1 MAYIN
6 VPEIFGS
13 LVFNKKTMKERLTP
27 EVYSAFRSSI
37 ENEESLSFEIAEQIA
52 EAMKDWA
59 IEKGATHFTHWFQPM
74 TGITA
79 EKHDSFIKP
88 AEDSQVIMDFSAKE
102 LIKSEP
108 DASSFPS
115 GGLRATFEARG
126 YATWDPTSFA
136 FIKDKTLCIP
146 SIFSSYGGQILDKK
160 TPLLRSEALI
170 EKQTLRMLKLFKLD
184 EIKRVHT
191 TVGAEQEFFL
201 IDRDMYK
208 KRRDMILTGRTL
220 FGAEPLKSQEME
232 GHYFG
237 TMNARVKAFM
247 RDLDIELWKL
257 GVYAKTE
264 HNEAAPSQHELA
276 PIYCQTNM
284 ATDHNQLTMEIMK
297 KVARMHNLSC
307 VLHEKPFNGVNGSG
321 KHINWSIETDSGENL
336 LSPGKTQEKHIR
348 FLTFL
353 AAIVW
358 AIDEHQDLIRVSSAT
373 AGNDLRLGAL
383 EAPPAI
389 ISVFLGPKW
398 SSIIDSIAKY
408 EDLLKDEDKLVE
420 SGVGFVPTFKK
431 DDTDRNRTAPIAFTG
446 NKFEFRIIGSN
457 TSIACPN
464 TIINTIVA
472 DKLSQMAD
480 KLEGSTDFEKD
491 LNELLSDIFK
501 KHSKIIFNGNSYS
514 EDWLND
520 AAERGLL
527 NLPTTPDSLP
537 CYIKDENISL
547 FEKHGIYSREELIGR
562 YEILMENYI
571 GIINLESK
579 TMIDMTD
586 KQIIPAIVKYMKMLA
601 ETINAKTNVSHRF
614 QNRLETKLLDQLS
627 NTSDELLEKR
637 NKLEEVIKVR
647 EFKNI
652 EENANYCREKII
664 PSMNELR
671 KTADELEEKV
681 NEEFWPFPSYS
692 DLLYTVI

>member
-1 MAYIN
+1 M
-6 VPEIFGS
+6 
-13 LVFNKKTMKERLTP
+13 
-27 EVYSAFRSSI
+27 
-37 ENEESLSFEIAEQIA
+37 
-52 EAMKDWA
+52 
-59 IEKGATHFTHWFQPM
+59 
-74 TGITA
+74 
-79 EKHDSFIKP
+79 
-88 AEDSQVIMDFSAKE
+88 
-102 LIKSEP
+102 
-108 DASSFPS
+108 
-115 GGLRATFEARG
+115 
-126 YATWDPTSFA
+126 
-136 FIKDKTLCIP
+136 
-146 SIFSSYGGQILDKK
+146 
-160 TPLLRSEALI
+160 
-170 EKQTLRMLKLFKLD
+170 
-184 EIKRVHT
+184 
-191 TVGAEQEFFL
+191 
-201 IDRDMYK
+201 
-208 KRRDMILTGRTL
+208 
-220 FGAEPLKSQEME
+220 
-232 GHYFG
+232 
-237 TMNARVKAFM
+237 
-247 RDLDIELWKL
+247 
-257 GVYAKTE
+257 
-264 HNEAAPSQHELA
+264 
-276 PIYCQTNM
+276 
-284 ATDHNQLTMEIMK
+284 
-297 KVARMHNLSC
+297 
-307 VLHEKPFNGVNGSG
+307 
-321 KHINWSIETDSGENL
+321 
-336 LSPGKTQEKHIR
+336 
-348 FLTFL
+348 
-353 AAIVW
+353 
-358 AIDEHQDLIRVSSAT
+358 SSAT

-398 SSIIDSIAKY
+398 SSIIDSISKY
-408 EDLLKDEDKLVE
+408 EDLLKDDDKLVE

-527 NLPTTPDSLP
+527 NLTTTPDSLP

-627 NTSDELLEKR
+627 KTSDELLEKR

-647 EFKNI
+647 EFNNI
-652 EENANYCREKII
+652 EENANYCRDKII

>member
-1 MAYIN
+1 MSYIN

-13 LVFNKKTMKERLTP
+13 LVFNEKTMKERLSP
-27 EVYSAFRSSI
+27 ETYRLFKDSI
-37 ENEESLSFEIAEQIA
+37 ENEESLSTEVAQEIAN
-52 EAMKDWA
+52 AMKDWA

-88 AEDSQVIMDFSAKE
+88 VEDSQVIMDFSAKE
-102 LIKSEP
+102 FIKSEP
-108 DASSFPS
+108 DASAFPS

-136 FIKDKTLCIP
+136 FIKDKTLYIP
-146 SIFSSYGGQILDKK
+146 SIFSSYSGQILDKK
-160 TPLLRSEALI
+160 TPLLRSEALVQ
-170 EKQTLRMLKLFKLD
+170 KQILRILKLFNYD
-184 EIKRVHT
+184 VKRVHT

-220 FGAEPLKSQEME
+220 FGSDPLKSQEME

-237 TMNARVKAFM
+237 SMNARVKAFM
-247 RDLDIELWKL
+247 QDLDIELWKL

-276 PIYCQTNM
+276 PVYCHTNM
-284 ATDHNQLTMEIMK
+284 ATDHNQLTMEMMK
-297 KVARMHNLSC
+297 KIARKHNLSC

-321 KHINWSIETDSGENL
+321 KHINWSIETDEGKNL
-336 LSPGKTQEKHIR
+336 LSPGKTKDDCLR
-348 FLTFL
+348 FLTFV
-353 AAIVW
+353 AAMVQ

-389 ISVFLGPKW
+389 ISLFLGPKW
-398 SSIIDSIAKY
+398 SSLIESIVNG
-408 EDLLKDEDKLVE
+408 EDFVEDDDKVVD

-431 DDTDRNRTAPIAFTG
+431 DDADRNRTAPIAFTG

-457 TSIACPN
+457 TSISCPN

-472 DKLSQMAD
+472 DKLSQIAD
-480 KLEGSTDFEKD
+480 KLEGSSDFEND
-491 LNELLSDIFK
+491 LMEVLREIFK
-501 KHSKIIFNGNSYS
+501 RHSKVIFNGNSYS
-514 EDWLND
+514 DDWLSE
-520 AAERGLL
+520 AATRGLL
-527 NLPTTPDSLP
+527 NLPTTPDALP
-537 CYIKDENISL
+537 CYIKQENIDL
-547 FEKHGIYSREELIGR
+547 FEKHGIYSEEELVGR
-562 YEILMENYI
+562 YEVLMENYI
-571 GIINLESK
+571 GIIRLEAD
-579 TMIDMTD
+579 TMIDMID

-614 QNRLETKLLDQLS
+614 QNRLETRLLDNLS
-627 NTSDELLEKR
+627 KMSDVLLDKR
-637 NKLEEVIKVR
+637 NELDRIKK
-647 EFKNI
+647 FKDFETI
-652 EENANYCREKII
+652 EEKANYCRDNII
-664 PSMNELR
+664 PAMNELR
-671 KTADELEEKV
+671 SISDKLECTV
-681 NEEFWPFPSYS
+681 NEEFWPYPSYS